1 MMEETVD
8 SEWKYWIALNGSSC
22 AICSLPLRHPHATPT
37 PVQLIG
43 FPTFEEAYDA
53 QQICLHAPIGEVR
66 RFQRALIPDISSGRL
81 RLIQPKHPQPP
92 TQGPTLWTDSS
103 EVHGLVQRACIHSTW
118 N

>member
-1 MMEETVD
+1 MTDAD

-22 AICSLPLRHPHATPT
+22 AISSLPLRQPHVTPT
-37 PVQLIG
+37 PVELVG

-53 QQICLHAPIGEVR
+53 QQICLHAPIEEVR
-66 RFQRALIPDISSGRL
+66 RFLRGLIPDIRSGRL

-92 TQGPTLWTDSS
+92 TRGQTLWTDSS
-103 EVHGLVQRACIHSTW
+103 EVHGLVQRAHIQSTS